1 MNDYNVEG
9 RLITKD
15 DWEYWLKL
23 REEYSRKSISKTTEN
38 NRKGELYDIFRSKRN
53 S

>member
-1 MNDYNVEG
+1 MEDYNIED

-15 DWEYWLKL
+15 DWENWLKL
-23 REEYSRKSISKTTEN
+23 REEYSRKSISNTTEN
-38 NRKGELYDIFRSKRN
+38 NRKGELYDIFGSKRN